1 MLKKVSVGLVAGIVC
16 GLFGAGG
23 GMILVPA
30 FNHLFKLDEKKSH
43 ATSVFAILPM
53 ILAGIV
59 FYTESNYID
68 LGIGLKCALGGLV
81 GGILGA
87 KMLKKV
93 SNKTLRIV
101 FIFFISYSSIKMIF
115 F

>member
-1 MLKKVSVGLVAGIVC
+1 MLKKVSVGFIAGIVC
-16 GLFGAGG
+16 GMFGAGG

-30 FNHLFKLDEKKSH
+30 FTHLFKIDEKKSR

-53 ILAGIV
+53 ILVGII
-59 FYTESNYID
+59 FYTKANHVDIE
-68 LGIGLKCALGGLV
+68 IGLRCAFGGLV
-81 GGILGA
+81 GGLIGA
-87 KMLKKV
+87 KMLKKA
-93 SNKTLRIV
+93 SNNTLKII